1 MSICRD
7 TVSLQN
13 SWTTKNL
20 FREYSSIGNIDFSW
34 PTRKVCTIE
43 ALNKIVEKYPNELR
57 SIIEAAINSNNAT
70 VKEKD
75 KCVEILNKTL
85 KNDKL
90 ELKNNGQDYWEL
102 LGYSETLVKNSDI
115 KEFSN
120 EYINSEVE
128 KAENRIGNGDYSGA
142 ITIARTLLEKILL
155 FSIEKNEAHEEFNG
169 NLLKIYN
176 SVKKH
181 YGFSKCA
188 KIGGGLVRC

>member
-1 MSICRD
+1 M
-7 TVSLQN
+7 
-13 SWTTKNL
+13 
-20 FREYSSIGNIDFSW
+20 DFAN

-43 ALNKIVEKYPNELR
+43 ALNKIVEEYPNELK
-57 SIIEAAINSNNAT
+57 SIIEAAINSGRTTAE
-70 VKEKD
+70 EKA

-90 ELKNNGQDYWEL
+90 ELKNNSKGYWEL

-115 KEFSN
+115 KEFSK

-155 FSIEKNEAHEEFNG
+155 FSIEKNDVPEEFKG
-169 NLLKIYN
+169 NLLNIYD
-176 SVKKH
+176 SVKEH
-181 YGFSKCA
+181 YGFSKYA
-188 KIGGGLVRC
+188 KIGGWIGLSRVIYCYPWPAAVET